1 MEIIIA
7 GLTLGLMGS
16 FHCIGM
22 CGPIAIA
29 LPLSNENWFSK
40 FVGALLYN
48 IGRTIT
54 YGFLG
59 LIFGIIG
66 AGLSFAGFQKWVSIT
81 MGILMI
87 VSVVFPGISRNI
99 NKGGG
104 SFSFMNKIKFY
115 IGKLF
120 KNRSKS
126 SLFLIGL
133 LNGFLPCGLVYMALA
148 GALATADLK
157 LSILFMIMFGLGT
170 IPMLFAISII
180 GNLATNKM
188 RKIINKLIPV
198 IVVLIGIIFILRG
211 LSLGIPYISP
221 SEEKLEL
228 NQENAKENP
237 EHCINVI
244 YILKPVGDNHH
255 EFQWV

>member
-22 CGPIAIA
+22 CGPIALA
-29 LPLSNENWFSK
+29 LPLNNESWFNRFS
-40 FVGALLYN
+40 GAFLYN

-54 YGFLG
+54 YGVLG
-59 LIFGIIG
+59 VLFGLIG

-87 VSVVFPGISRNI
+87 ASVLFPGISRNL
-99 NKGGG
+99 NTETS
-104 SFSFMNKIKFY
+104 SFSFMRKLRFQ
-115 IGKLF
+115 IGRLF
-120 KNRSKS
+120 QKRSNS

-133 LNGFLPCGLVYMALA
+133 LNGLLPCGLVYMALA
-148 GALATADLK
+148 GALATADLF
-157 LSILFMIMFGLGT
+157 LSVVFMIMFGLGT
-170 IPMLFAISII
+170 IPMLFAVSIL
-180 GNLATNKM
+180 GNIATSRL

-198 IVVLIGIIFILRG
+198 VVIIIGIIFILRG

-221 SEEKLEL
+221 SNDKLEL
-228 NQENAKENP
+228 NQDTTNS
-237 EHCINVI
+237 EHCQVL
-244 YILKPVGDNHH
+244 YPESFYKA
-255 EFQWV
+255 